1 MSKTK
6 WGPAV
11 PVLWFIFIM
20 TVAVIAFLS
29 FENGE
34 QSKLWTE
41 RIILRVIG
49 KLKPEHNVTNAE
61 LLAITYVARQGT
73 RVIAFLFIG
82 MLGTIT
88 VHASMRSAGWFV
100 KTFISGGMVL
110 FIAYAT
116 EAFKE
121 YIPSKME
128 TGYREIQ
135 EPAGEECVNPSEIDI
150 AIIPGVAFDRHCN
163 RLGRGKGFYDRLIP
177 YLECKKI
184 GLSFDFQIVEQVPC
198 EEFDK
203 PLDMV
208 MTEKGRF

>member
-1 MSKTK
+1 MDTK
-6 WGPAV
+6 ELKKAIRKEIRARKEATPIEERLARSVSVQEQLLSLG
-11 PVLWFIFIM
+11 VLDAAD
-20 TVAVIAFLS
+20 T
-29 FENGE
+29 
-34 QSKLWTE
+34 
-41 RIILRVIG
+41 ILLYHALPDEV
-49 KLKPEHNVTNAE
+49 NTE
-61 LLAITYVARQGT
+61 LLLEKLSNRRSGNK
-73 RVIAFLFIG
+73 RV
-82 MLGTIT
+82 
-88 VHASMRSAGWFV
+88 
-100 KTFISGGMVL
+100 VL
-110 FIAYAT
+110 PVVEGEYLLL
-116 EAFKE
+116 KE

-128 TGYREIQ
+128 SGYREIQ

-203 PLDMV
+203 PLDIV